1 MKAHLSGFDTLKE
14 TIERPANHNGQ
25 RGIMAYSL
33 RLPAAAGKKNGGTC
47 RVENP
52 SKSIG
57 ALRIADSAH
66 LCQEL
71 IKLR

>member
-1 MKAHLSGFDTLKE
+1 MRVRLSGFGTLKE
-14 TIERPANHNGQ
+14 TIKRPDNHSGQ
-25 RGIMAYSL
+25 RGTMAYSL
-33 RLPAAAGKKNGGTC
+33 RLPAAAGKKNGGTPSTG
-47 RVENP
+47 NL

>member
-33 RLPAAAGKKNGGTC
+33 RLPAAA
-47 RVENP
+47 
-52 SKSIG
+52 
-57 ALRIADSAH
+57 
-66 LCQEL
+66 
-71 IKLR
+71 